1 MIQECNIR
9 HANINDLDNLIP
21 LLKLLFAIEADFSFY
36 EAKQRRGLELMLER
50 PNERCIMV
58 AEVNNEIIGMCTA
71 QLVITTAEGGTAA
84 LIEDVVIKEEYR
96 GQGIGRQMM
105 NALEA
110 WAWQKGVKRLQ
121 LLADRSNT
129 PALEFYKRLNWNRTQ
144 LICLHKKE
152 R

>member
-21 LLKLLFAIEADFSFY
+21 LLKLLFAIEADFSFD